1 MATPR
6 TSFGPGGTRI
16 PVGRSTRV
24 AEGSSATAI
33 DAIELLESDHRH
45 VEAWFAEFEQAPT
58 VARRQDLAQRICR
71 ALRVHMRI
79 EEEIFYPAF
88 LDAVGDR
95 PLHDDAEAA
104 HEQARDVIADIE
116 ASDAGDD
123 ANFGIL
129 VQTLARMIERHVT
142 DEEQPGGMFDEARQS
157 DLDLYDLGARLEHR
171 KLELMDDAATD
182 AGYDA
187 AVHSGTDEGSTSA

>member
-1 MATPR
+1 MPTPR
-6 TSFGPGGTRI
+6 SPSGNGTTRMPAPGMH
-16 PVGRSTRV
+16 V
-24 AEGSSATAI
+24 AEGTPATAV
-33 DAIELLESDHRH
+33 DAVELLESDHRH
-45 VEAWFAEFEQAPT
+45 VEAWFAEFETAT
-58 VARRQDLAQRICR
+58 TTARRQDLAERICH
-71 ALRVHMRI
+71 ALRVHMQI

-104 HEQARDVIADIE
+104 HAQARDVIADIE
-116 ASDAGDD
+116 TSDAGDD

-129 VQTLARMIERHVT
+129 MQTLARMIERHVT

-171 KLELMDDAATD
+171 KVELMDDATTD

-187 AVHSGTDEGSTSA
+187 AVRGASGLEEPSA